1 MRRALVTGSAGL
13 VGSECVR
20 LLLQRGWDVTG
31 VDNDM
36 RRSFFGDEGSTLQ
49 EVARLATLPGYHHRW
64 LDIRDRQ
71 GIRELV
77 QELRPAFVI
86 HTAGQP
92 SHDRAA
98 TIPYD
103 DFDVNAVGTLNLLV
117 AARDYCPE
125 APFCFTSTNKVYGD
139 RPNYIPVS
147 ELDARYEYRDGRE
160 GVDEKM
166 DIDQCLHSLLG
177 ASKLAADVL
186 CQEFGRYFGMP
197 VGVFRAGCI
206 TGASHA
212 GVELHGYLAYV
223 VKCAVAK
230 RPYKVLGYKGKQVR
244 DQIHSRD
251 LAALF
256 LAFFERPRAGEV
268 YNIGGGRQNNIS
280 ILETISALEQRG
292 FALDYSITEGHRKG
306 DHICYV
312 TDLSKIRRDYP
323 EWEQTHSISTIL
335 DSLIE
340 RNLQASDTSD
350 ATARSEVTRRE
361 CEQEQFSGGE
371 PREGGTV
378 TNAT

>member
-1 MRRALVTGSAGL
+1 MKRALITGSGGL

-20 LLLQRGWDVTG
+20 LLSEHGWDVTG
-31 VDNDM
+31 VDNDV
-36 RRSFFGDEGSTLQ
+36 RRTFFGDEASTR
-49 EVARLATLPGYHHRW
+49 EEAARLATLPRYQHRG

-71 GIRELV
+71 GVRELMR
-77 QELRPAFVI
+77 ETNPAFVI

-92 SHDRAA
+92 SHERAA
-98 TIPYD
+98 AIPYD

-139 RPNYIPVS
+139 RPNHIPLS
-147 ELDARYEYRDGRE
+147 ELDTRYEYLDRRE
-160 GVDEKM
+160 GVDERM
-166 DIDQCLHSLLG
+166 DIDQCLHSLMG
-177 ASKLAADVL
+177 ASKLAADAL

-212 GVELHGYLAYV
+212 GVELHGYLAYI

-230 RPYKVLGYKGKQVR
+230 RPYKILGYKGKQVR
-244 DQIHSRD
+244 DQIHSQD
-251 LAALF
+251 LARLF

-268 YNIGGGRQNNIS
+268 YNIGGGRKNNIS

-292 FALDYSITEGHRKG
+292 FLLDYSITEDHRKG

-312 TDLSKIRRDYP
+312 TDLSKVRRDYSG
-323 EWEQTHSISTIL
+323 WEQTHSISTIL

-340 RNLQASDTSD
+340 RNLRGPGPADVM
-350 ATARSEVTRRE
+350 AGSEVDRRGSG
-361 CEQEQFSGGE
+361 QQFFSGDSSE
-371 PREGGTV
+371 SGTIADP
-378 TNAT
+378 T

>member
-1 MRRALVTGSAGL
+1 VKRALVTGAAGL

-20 LLLQRGWDVTG
+20 VLVERGWDVTG

-36 RRSFFGDEGSTLQ
+36 RRNFFGDEGSTLP
-49 EVARLATLPGYHHRW
+49 EVARLATLPHYHHHSV
-64 LDIRDRQ
+64 DIRDRQ
-71 GIRELV
+71 GVRALV
-77 QELRPAFVI
+77 RDVNPTFVI

-98 TIPYD
+98 AIPYD
-103 DFDVNAVGTLNLLV
+103 DFDINAVGTLNLLV

-147 ELDARYEYRDGRE
+147 ELDTRYEYLDGRE
-160 GVDEKM
+160 GIDEQM
-166 DIDQCLHSLLG
+166 NIDQCLHSLLG
-177 ASKLAADVL
+177 TSKLAADVL

-212 GVELHGYLAYV
+212 GVELHGYFAYI

-251 LAALF
+251 LAMLF
-256 LAFFERPRAGEV
+256 LAYSERPRAGEV
-268 YNIGGGRQNNIS
+268 YNVGGGRLNNIS

-292 FALDYSITEGHRKG
+292 FPLDYSITEGHRKG

-323 EWEQTHSISTIL
+323 EWKQTHSIPTIL
-335 DSLIE
+335 ESLIE
-340 RNLQASDTSD
+340 RNLQASNTSD
-350 ATARSEVTRRE
+350 ATASAEVTRRK
-361 CEQEQFSGGE
+361 CGQDQFSGGDS
-371 PREGGTV
+371 RKGGTD